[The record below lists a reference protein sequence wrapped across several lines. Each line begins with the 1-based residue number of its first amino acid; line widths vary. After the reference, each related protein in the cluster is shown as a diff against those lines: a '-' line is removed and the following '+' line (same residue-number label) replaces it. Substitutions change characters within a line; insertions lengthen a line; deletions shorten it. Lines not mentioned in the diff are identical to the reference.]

1 MKIPLEEYL
10 EQHTSKPTEN
20 LQKITRK
27 TWLTTI
33 YPRMLSG
40 SVQGKFLQMVSFL
53 LRPKRILEIGTFTGY
68 SALCLADGLQPD
80 GMLDTIEV
88 DEELESVILEN
99 IKGAPTES
107 QIRLH
112 IGDAM
117 KLVLEFNDSYDLIF
131 LDADKN
137 RYPEYYPLLKAKLR
151 KGGFLLADN
160 VLWSNKVL
168 DNQINDIETVA
179 IRQFNSLVSS
189 DLEVEQVLLPLRDGL
204 MVIRKL

>member
-1 MKIPLEEYL
+1 
-10 EQHTSKPTEN
+10 
-20 LQKITRK
+20 
-27 TWLTTI
+27 
-33 YPRMLSG
+33 MLSG
-40 SVQGKFLQMVSFL
+40 SVQGKFLQMVSFM

>member
-40 SVQGKFLQMVSFL
+40 SVQGKFLQMVSFM

-99 IKGAPTES
+99 IKGAATES

-160 VLWSNKVL
+160 VLWGNKVL

-179 IRQFNSLVSS
+179 MRQFNSLVSS

>member
-1 MKIPLEEYL
+1 MKIPIEEYL
-10 EQHTSKPTEN
+10 ELHTSKPNEN

-40 SVQGKFLQMVSFL
+40 SVQGKFLQMVSFM

-99 IKGAPTES
+99 IKDASTES